1 MKCEIKPIFCIG
13 KCHYE
18 DDSEKSF
25 LCVES
30 HLFYAIA
37 NALQRLPI
45 AGRFIGDYHCPYF
58 EIRKDETNATQ
69 PEKQ

>member
-1 MKCEIKPIFCIG
+1 MKCQIKPIFCIG

-18 DDSEKSF
+18 DDADMLDICRF
-25 LCVES
+25 S
-30 HLFYAIA
+30 HLSFFFNEFMQNIPIFG
-37 NALQRLPI
+37 RL
-45 AGRFIGDYHCPYF
+45 FHDYHCPYF